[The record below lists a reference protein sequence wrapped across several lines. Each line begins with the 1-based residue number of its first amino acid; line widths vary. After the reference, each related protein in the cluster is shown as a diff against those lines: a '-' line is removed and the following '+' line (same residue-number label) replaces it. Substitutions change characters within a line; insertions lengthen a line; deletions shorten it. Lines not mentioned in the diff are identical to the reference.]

1 MQALRVRAVMD
12 RAGIID
18 KVIHE
23 QRQEDLR
30 EELKRKII

>member
-18 KVIHE
+18 K
-23 QRQEDLR
+23 RKEDLR
-30 EELKRKII
+30 EELKRKIIPTGRD

>member
-18 KVIHE
+18 K
-23 QRQEDLR
+23 RQEDL
-30 EELKRKII
+30 KRKVIPQEETS